1 MVRRNY
7 RRKKITKVKS
17 SLSSGN
23 PINRKK
29 YVKRRPEVYGILIIM
44 VSVLLF
50 ISVFGFSNAGFLNTY
65 VNDFLSFVFG
75 VGRYLIPFLLL
86 IWGFSFFLKRLRLL
100 PSSFGWG
107 FFLLFFSILGIRSHN
122 FALKV
127 NIFDKVLVE
136 NRGGIVG
143 AGIFYGLYKLF
154 SSAGAVVV
162 LGVLM
167 IISIL
172 IITKISLIDIGK
184 KII

>member
-23 PINRKK
+23 SRNRKK

-100 PSSFGWG
+100 PSSFGLG

-127 NIFDKVLVE
+127 NIFDKVLVKT
-136 NRGGIVG
+136 RGGIVG

-162 LGVLM
+162 LG
-167 IISIL
+167 
-172 IITKISLIDIGK
+172 
-184 KII
+184 